1 MVKTE
6 KGVNLKDQSSNYL
19 PLFMKNE
26 GNNLNISEQNDEQV
40 SDFRRALPQIL
51 AVNIQNLLQF
61 GYGMTQGFPT
71 IAIPAIQSG
80 LDSSSITLNKEQI
93 SWLSSI
99 NLICMPL
106 GCLFSGMFA
115 QYLGKRR
122 AMQLINLPMLAA
134 WLLFHYAT
142 CTEHMYVALCFV
154 GIGGGLMEAAVITYV
169 AEITDPK
176 YRGMFSAL
184 ATTCVSLGV
193 FTQFLL
199 GSLLHWRTVAIV
211 STVIP
216 LFSMAMLCFVPESP
230 VWLIREHRFLDAVK
244 ALQWLRGWVPEH
256 NVEVEFKQLYDELIT
271 QKSAKSAEE
280 EQGHSTL
287 GLSLKKKLHMWRKR
301 SFIVPFLL
309 VLLTFFIC
317 HFSGKTP
324 IRSYAVLIFATLKVP
339 INESNATILLGI
351 SELIATILGA
361 LFIHSTGKR
370 PLVFISMLGT
380 GACILGIAIYAHSM
394 DIIEMTGIVMQNN
407 TMNSPMTMLE
417 HNMSSLLN
425 NSTLIDAD
433 VVNAHVAATE
443 TIVVSEVATVFSYL
457 EWLPLVLVLLAAFF
471 ANLGIRMIPWVLIG
485 EVFPAEIRSSAS
497 GFAGCLGYLFGFLA
511 NKLFLVMITVMT
523 LPITFAFY
531 ASVSFIGI
539 VILYFTLPETEG
551 RTLGEIEAHFSKK
564 NDTNLFRKIKNE
576 NGQHDEMEVIN
587 VVQID

>member
-1 MVKTE
+1 MVKTKQSDKTE
-6 KGVNLKDQSSNYL
+6 DESSNYL
-19 PLFMKNE
+19 PLFMQKDYHNQ
-26 GNNLNISEQNDEQV
+26 NSTEQDDEEV
-40 SDFRRALPQIL
+40 SDFRRALPQII

-71 IAIPAIQSG
+71 IAIPAIQSS
-80 LDSSSITLNKEQI
+80 LDSSAIKLDKEAI

-134 WLLFHYAT
+134 WLLFHYAS

-193 FTQFLL
+193 FTEFLL
-199 GSLLHWRTVAIV
+199 GSLLNWRTVAIV

-230 VWLIREHRFLDAVK
+230 VWLIRERRFFDAVK
-244 ALQWLRGWVPEH
+244 ALQWLRGWVPEQK
-256 NVEVEFKQLYDELIT
+256 VEAEFKQLYDELIT
-271 QKSAKSAEE
+271 QKSARKSNDVQE
-280 EQGHSTL
+280 SRL
-287 GLSLKKKLHMWRKR
+287 MLKKKLHMWRKR
-301 SFIVPFLL
+301 SFIMPFLL

-324 IRSYAVLIFATLKVP
+324 IRSYAVLIFATLKAP
-339 INESNATILLGI
+339 IDENNATILLGI

-380 GACILGIAIYAHSM
+380 GVCILGVAIYAHSM
-394 DIIEMTGIVMQNN
+394 NILEMTVIGVKNEAINSS
-407 TMNSPMTMLE
+407 MNVLE
-417 HNMSSLLN
+417 KNMSQLLN
-425 NSTLIDAD
+425 SSALLEGEVLRAEI
-433 VVNAHVAATE
+433 ATTE
-443 TIVVSEVATVFSYL
+443 INVVSEIALGFSYL
-457 EWLPLVLVLLAAFF
+457 EWIPLILVLFAAFF

-485 EVFPAEIRSSAS
+485 EVFPADIRSSAS
-497 GFAGCLGYLFGFLA
+497 GFAGCMGYLFGFMA
-511 NKLFLVMITVMT
+511 NKLFLVMITAMT
-523 LPITFAFY
+523 LPVTFTFF

-539 VILYFTLPETEG
+539 IILYFTLPETEG

-564 NDTNLFRKIKNE
+564 TDANLFRKRKNE
-576 NGQHDEMEVIN
+576 NVSQDDSELIN
-587 VVQID
+587 IVQIN